1 MCTCEQPQG
10 YYVTGKMD
18 LDKDSTSFL
27 PLRIFFT
34 IVQSI
39 FSEISYP
46 TFKYEGMFVLISY
59 VSIISSSPFL
69 FLNIFRCYARF

>member
-46 TFKYEGMFVLISY
+46 TFKYEGMCVLISY
-59 VSIISSSPFL
+59 VSIVSSSPFL
-69 FLNIFRCYARF
+69 FF